1 MANIKNK
8 SLMECLKWTGISK
21 LPDKDD
27 KENIWIYAIGLVQ
40 KADGSESYVALGKNS
55 KLEIEYRKDFG
66 NISVIRTLKE
76 IYPYEYL
83 LAKNM
88 PVFKT
93 KKREER
99 IAYLNRYDYGKDSNL
114 EELSLK
120 DLDKMV
126 IWSAI
131 KFQLNKKE
139 IDTDYEQEDIE

>member
-1 MANIKNK
+1 M
-8 SLMECLKWTGISK
+8 
-21 LPDKDD
+21 
-27 KENIWIYAIGLVQ
+27 
-40 KADGSESYVALGKNS
+40 
-55 KLEIEYRKDFG
+55 
-66 NISVIRTLKE
+66 IRQLKE
-76 IYPYEYL
+76 VYPYEYL

>member
-1 MANIKNK
+1 
-8 SLMECLKWTGISK
+8 MECLKWTGMSK

-40 KADGSESYVALGKNS
+40 KADGSESYVALGKNA
-55 KLEIEYRKDFG
+55 KLEIEYLKDFG
-66 NISVIRTLKE
+66 NISVIRQLKE
-76 IYPYEYL
+76 VYPYEYL

-99 IAYLNRYDYGKDSNL
+99 IAYLTKNGWGKDVNL

-126 IWSAI
+126 IWMSI
-131 KFQLNKKE
+131 KFQINQHRVSDE
-139 IDTDYEQEDIE
+139 EEYNQE